1 MARRDTRELVL
12 ATSLALF
19 NEFGE
24 SNVSTNHIADEADIS
39 PGNLYYHFR
48 SKDDIALELFKR
60 YLLLIQPL
68 LEIDEER
75 APEAEDMWLRLHLIF
90 EAMGRFRFLF
100 RDLTDLYTRIKN
112 LRRALNGL
120 LARQRET
127 LLALI
132 SGLQKNG
139 VMQINRH
146 DGELLADN
154 MLLVMTY
161 WIPFAEVRG
170 DPGLADGKALSES
183 VARVLYLVLPYL
195 REPEASEVE
204 ALAHTYRQS

>member
-1 MARRDTRELVL
+1 MTRRNTRELIL
-12 ATSLALF
+12 ATSLMLF

-60 YLLLIQPL
+60 YLLLVQPT
-68 LEIDEER
+68 LELEEY
-75 APEAEDMWLRLHLIF
+75 AAQEAEDLWLRLHLIF

-100 RDLTDLYTRIKN
+100 RDLSDLYTRIKN

-120 LARQRET
+120 LGRQRST
-127 LLALI
+127 LLTLI
-132 SGLQKNG
+132 SGLQKSG
-139 VMQINRH
+139 VMQISDH
-146 DGELLADN
+146 ESEVLADN

-170 DPGLADGKALSES
+170 DPGLADGKVLSES
-183 VARVLYLVLPYL
+183 VARVLHLVLPYL

-204 ALAHTYRQS
+204 ALARTYRQT

>member
-24 SNVSTNHIADEADIS
+24 PNVSTNHIADEADIS

-60 YLLLIQPL
+60 YLLHVQPL
-68 LEIDEER
+68 LELEPHK
-75 APEAEDMWLRLHLIF
+75 AQEAEDLWLRLHLIF

-100 RDLTDLYTRIKN
+100 RDLTDLYSRIKN

-120 LARQRET
+120 LGRQRTT

-132 SGLQKNG
+132 SGMQKNG
-139 VMQINRH
+139 VMQISAHNA
-146 DGELLADN
+146 EVLADN

-161 WIPFAEVRG
+161 WIPFAAVRG
-170 DPGLADGKALSES
+170 DPGLEDGKVLSES
-183 VARVLYLVLPYL
+183 VARVLHLVLPYL
-195 REPEASEVE
+195 REPEAGQVE
-204 ALAHTYRQS
+204 ALAHTYRQV

>member
-1 MARRDTRELVL
+1 MTRRNTRELVL

-24 SNVSTNHIADEADIS
+24 PNVSTNHIADEADIS

-68 LEIDEER
+68 LELEDDT
-75 APEAEDMWLRLHLIF
+75 APEAEDLWLRLHLIF

-100 RDLTDLYTRIKN
+100 RDLSDLYTRIKN

-120 LARQRET
+120 LGRQRAT

-132 SGLQKNG
+132 SGLKKNG
-139 VMQINRH
+139 VMQIGQH
-146 DGELLADN
+146 ESELLADN

-170 DPGLADGKALSES
+170 DPGLTDGKVLSES
-183 VARVLYLVLPYL
+183 VARILHLVLPYL
-195 REPEASEVE
+195 REPEASQVEV
-204 ALAHTYRQS
+204 LAHTYRQ

>member
-1 MARRDTRELVL
+1 MARRNTRELVL

-24 SNVSTNHIADEADIS
+24 QNVSTNHIADEADIS
-39 PGNLYYHFR
+39 PGNLYYYFR

-60 YLLLIQPL
+60 YLLLVKPTL
-68 LEIDEER
+68 DLEEY
-75 APEAEDMWLRLHLIF
+75 AAQEAEDLWLRLHLIF

-100 RDLTDLYTRIKN
+100 RDLSDLYNRIKN

-120 LARQRET
+120 LGMQRTT

-132 SGLQKNG
+132 SGLKKNG
-139 VMQINRH
+139 VMQISDH
-146 DGELLADN
+146 DSEVLADN

-170 DPGLADGKALSES
+170 DPGLAGGKVLSES
-183 VARVLYLVLPYL
+183 VARVLHLVIPYL

-204 ALAHTYRQS
+204 ALAHTYRHS